1 MAASE
6 LTKQNIAQAMKKL
19 VQNRSFASIS
29 VGDLIRECGISRN
42 TFYYHFRDK
51 YEVISW
57 IFCHEVEPILSD
69 FDQLG
74 NWTCGLEE
82 LCVYLQENRGFSIRM
97 LEMEGQNSFCGYL
110 EQFYRNLIGTLL
122 MKNRGQFLSEQ
133 QVERISRFI
142 AAGIVEEIRHW
153 AHDGMKAD
161 PVPAVQMLRDWFSG
175 HLLCRL
181 HSADCKGEPE
191 SPVPP
196 DTL

>member
-1 MAASE
+1 
-6 LTKQNIAQAMKKL
+6 MKKL

-51 YEVISW
+51 YEVVSW
-57 IFCHEVEPILSD
+57 IFCHEVEPLLSD

-74 NWTCGLEE
+74 NWTCGLDE

-122 MKNRGQFLSEQ
+122 MKNGEQFLSEQ
-133 QVERISRFI
+133 QMERISRFI

-153 AHDGMKAD
+153 VHDGMKAD
-161 PVPAVQMLRDWFSG
+161 PVPAVQMLRDLFSG
-175 HLLCRL
+175 NLLSRL
-181 HSADCKGEPE
+181 HCADSSEEPDA
-191 SPVPP
+191 P
-196 DTL
+196 